1 MFARFPTLVTE
12 TGFVI
17 RTFSFG
23 ETKIDE
29 DAPLGGRIVEEVGGL
44 DISVENFVVVYTLE
58 SGEKLAKVYRDLRN
72 GHVAEIG
79 AEIPVTKVWED
90 GDDLVG
96 VSEGGDQGAYRRALA
111 EVVEELEL
119 VEDSGRAGGDVDL
132 LDGDVSCLATG
143 SRHRTAWL
151 CVWRWRP
158 F

>member
-1 MFARFPTLVTE
+1 MFAHFPALVTE
-12 TGFVI
+12 TGLVI
-17 RTFSFG
+17 GTFSFG

-29 DAPLGGRIVEEVGGL
+29 HAALGGGIIEEVSGL
-44 DISVENFVVVYTLE
+44 DISVEDLVVVYALE
-58 SGEKLAKVYRDLRN
+58 SGKELAEVYRDLGN
-72 GHVAEIG
+72 GHVAEVG
-79 AEIPVTKVWED
+79 AEIPVTKVRED

-96 VSEGGDQGAYRRALA
+96 VPEGGDQGADGGALA

-143 SRHRTAWL
+143 SLNRAAWL

-158 F
+158 L